1 MLTNKQY
8 DILKVIA
15 LCWMPLIVAF
25 IGVFLSTWNIPHADQ
40 ILTTLVALNTLMGGV
55 VKYYKA
61 RYDKEKKNAERV
73 KDYIMNKLD
82 SIEPKSEKGEEK

>member
-8 DILKVIA
+8 DILKDVA

-25 IGVFLSTWNIPHADQ
+25 IGVLLSTWNIPHAEQ

-55 VKYYKA
+55 VKYYKT
-61 RYDKEKKNAERV
+61 RYDKEK
-73 KDYIMNKLD
+73 
-82 SIEPKSEKGEEK
+82 EKEE

>member
-8 DILKVIA
+8 DILKDVA

-25 IGVFLSTWNIPHADQ
+25 IGACLSTWNISHADQ
-40 ILTTLVALNTLMGGV
+40 ILTTLVALNTLLGGV

-61 RYDKEKKNAERV
+61 RYDKEQEDKK
-73 KDYIMNKLD
+73 
-82 SIEPKSEKGEEK
+82 EKE

>member
-8 DILKVIA
+8 DILKDVA
-15 LCWMPLIVAF
+15 LCWMPLVIAF
-25 IGVFLSTWNIPHADQ
+25 IGGVLTTWNIPHADQ

-61 RYDKEKKNAERV
+61 KYDKEQ
-73 KDYIMNKLD
+73 
-82 SIEPKSEKGEEK
+82 EK

>member
-1 MLTNKQY
+1 MTNRSY
-8 DILKVIA
+8 DILKDIS
-15 LCWMPLIVAF
+15 LCWFPLIVAF

-61 RYDKEKKNAERV
+61 RYDKEQ
-73 KDYIMNKLD
+73 
-82 SIEPKSEKGEEK
+82 EEKNGSESN

>member
-8 DILKVIA
+8 DILKDVA

-25 IGVFLSTWNIPHADQ
+25 IGVCLSTWNIPHADQ
-40 ILTTLVALNTLMGGV
+40 ILTTLVALNTLLGGL

-61 RYDKEKKNAERV
+61 RYDKEQE
-73 KDYIMNKLD
+73 DI
-82 SIEPKSEKGEEK
+82 

>member
-1 MLTNKQY
+1 MTNRSY
-8 DILKVIA
+8 DILKDIS
-15 LCWMPLIVAF
+15 LCWFPLLVAF

-61 RYDKEKKNAERV
+61 RYDKEQ
-73 KDYIMNKLD
+73 
-82 SIEPKSEKGEEK
+82 EEKNGSKSD